1 MIIQL
6 IIRIITIN
14 LLDIQHFL
22 FLMIWVVVVIQKENL
37 RRSGVTTS
45 NDEPTS
51 ISSTSLASM
60 PNKFMRKLI
69 QLEKLSQSMD

>member
-1 MIIQL
+1 
-6 IIRIITIN
+6 
-14 LLDIQHFL
+14 
-22 FLMIWVVVVIQKENL
+22 MIWVVVVIQKENL